1 MSQLK
6 FITRENSAA
15 QGKPRVLFCSHHEDQ
30 KMYLTATARDILAVV
45 NCVVFY
51 YEATEILTQ
60 EVLLADLEQMQL
72 VVIPVTRKL
81 LTQSNTAMEAVV
93 PFALQH
99 HIPILP
105 LVQEPG
111 LEQLFN
117 EKFQNLH
124 FLVCNDQDTTA
135 LAYKDKLQKHLQKI
149 LVDDDLAQQIRQS
162 FDGYIFL
169 SYRKKDRLQARELM
183 RLIHQNDD
191 YRDMAIWY
199 DEFLTPGEDF
209 GDSIEQAIEKSKL
222 FVLAVTPNVIEKGN
236 YVMQCE
242 YPKAQKI
249 QKAIVPAILQPT
261 DGQALQQCYPGL
273 PEGIDPRDPQMLS
286 LALAE
291 HLQTEAVAKNRT
303 DPRHLYLMG
312 LAYLSGID
320 VEIDHA
326 KALRL
331 LQQAAKAG
339 WLQATMKLINMYCEG
354 IGVAI
359 DFTQAI
365 WWTEFMISQARLSYQ
380 NDPCESAAGLL
391 AVAWLEYDNLLEQ
404 AGKIDQAQA
413 TMEQFVEEM
422 PKLREQI
429 GPSRPFARTL
439 AEGHH
444 RLGKH
449 FRKKG
454 LLEQAQ
460 KHFTA
465 SLELLQ
471 EHLDNSPA
479 DIDIWLATQNRYML
493 ASFDLIGAEQ
503 SNAGNIAENLER
515 TEELCE
521 NLVQLRQQQFELS
534 GDTDSQ
540 NELAIAYE
548 RLGDALHMQGYSHMA
563 EEQYLKAHF
572 HYGILEEEMPGLH
585 TRRAMAMICK
595 KLGNA
600 ARCYSEF
607 SKYAGALELAQKR
620 YEAAIERYEAL
631 CLETDISVLR
641 GYLAECYSEYAV
653 VQQRLGAEPSVV
665 KSLYEKADSLYLA
678 LAQEGKMQPY
688 VHNYFTVCRALGKL
702 YQQEENTYL
711 AAVYTEQL
719 ALKKILAERN
729 PTLKNK
735 RQLAQAHLS
744 AGHGAQSVENRT
756 LRIEHY
762 EAAVQILEQLSAE
775 TNLPEDYS
783 HLATAF
789 ENLGT
794 ANQSDENLQVAL
806 AQYDKAFC
814 LRQRI
819 AQETDHCDDWY
830 ALAKSYSQTGLVI
843 SFKYPKMGLQFLQ
856 KAIPIL
862 ENLQKQQY
870 EQEDV
875 EEKLHRTRRMIAFT
889 ERRIASGE

>member
-1 MSQLK
+1 MTQLK
-6 FITRENSAA
+6 FITREHSAA
-15 QGKPRVLFCSHHEDQ
+15 QGKPRVLFCSHQEDREL
-30 KMYLTATARDILAVV
+30 YLTATARDILAVV
-45 NCVVFY
+45 NCAVFY
-51 YEATEILTQ
+51 YEEIPSR
-60 EVLLADLEQMQL
+60 EDLLADLEQMQL
-72 VVIPVTRKL
+72 LVIPVTRKL
-81 LTQSNTAMEAVV
+81 LTQSNTVMETVV
-93 PFALQH
+93 PYGLQH

-117 EKFQNLH
+117 EKFENLH

-183 RLIHQNDD
+183 QLIHQNDA

-249 QKAIVPAILQPT
+249 RKAIVPAILQPT
-261 DGQALQQCYPGL
+261 DGRALQQCYPGL

-286 LALAE
+286 LALAK
-291 HLQTEAVAKNRT
+291 HLHTEAMAKNRT

-320 VEIDHA
+320 VEVDHT
-326 KALRL
+326 KALQL

-339 WLQATMKLINMYCEG
+339 WVNATMKLVDMYCTG

-365 WWTEFMISQARLSYQ
+365 WWTEFLISQARLSYK
-380 NDPCESAAGLL
+380 NDPCESTAGLL

-404 AGKIDQAQA
+404 AGKIDLAQA
-413 TMEQFVEEM
+413 TMEQFVAEM
-422 PKLREQI
+422 PKLREEI
-429 GPSRPFARTL
+429 GPSRPFARAL
-439 AEGHH
+439 ADGHH

-449 FRKKG
+449 FRNKG

-460 KHFTA
+460 KQFTA

-471 EHLDNSPA
+471 EHLENAPSDM
-479 DIDIWLATQNRYML
+479 DIWLVTQNQYML
-493 ASFDLIGAEQ
+493 ASFEILGAEG
-503 SNAGNIAENLER
+503 SAAGSIAENLER
-515 TEELCE
+515 SEELCE
-521 NLVQLRQQQFELS
+521 KLVQLRQQQFEQS
-534 GDTDSQ
+534 GDVEAQ
-540 NELAIAYE
+540 NQLAIAYE
-548 RLGDALHMQGYSHMA
+548 RLGDALQMQGYSHMA

-572 HYGILEEEMPGLH
+572 HYEILEEESPGLH
-585 TRRAMAMICK
+585 TGRAMAMILK

-600 ARCYSEF
+600 ARGYSEF
-607 SKYAGALELAQKR
+607 SKHAGGLELAQKR

-631 CLETDISVLR
+631 CRETDISVLR
-641 GYLAECYSEYAV
+641 GYLAECYSEYAD
-653 VQQRLGAEPSVV
+653 VQQRAGAEPSVV
-665 KSLYEKADSLYLA
+665 KVLYEKADFLYLA

-688 VHNYFTVCRALGKL
+688 DHQYFKVCRALGQL

-711 AAVYTEQL
+711 AAVYKEQL
-719 ALKKILAERN
+719 ALKKILAERK
-729 PTLKNK
+729 PTLKHK
-735 RQLAQAHLS
+735 RQLALAHLE
-744 AGHGAQSVENRT
+744 AGHGAQFLESRT
-756 LRIEHY
+756 IRIEHY
-762 EAAVQILEQLSAE
+762 QAAIIILEQIAAE
-775 TNLPEDYS
+775 TKLPEDYS
-783 HLATAF
+783 QLATAY

-794 ANQSDENLQVAL
+794 ANQSDENLEVAL
-806 AQYDKAFC
+806 ALYDKAFD
-814 LRQRI
+814 LRQQI
-819 AQETDHCDDWY
+819 ADQTDLCDYWY
-830 ALAKSYSQTGLVI
+830 ALAKSYFHIGLVI
-843 SFKYPKMGLQFLQ
+843 SFKHPQMGLDFLQ
-856 KAIPIL
+856 KAMPVL
-862 ENLQKQQY
+862 EKLQKQQY
-870 EQEDV
+870 EPEDV